1 MHRWGPPISLPAWTM
16 LVFCLLTTFATLAA
30 FAALPAH
37 NPDPAPTVSFTD
49 VTREAGIGFIQSYG
63 DRRFSNLIEAIGS
76 GAAWLDYDRDGWMDL
91 YLLTGKY
98 HEGVSEGEPPEG
110 TPLNR
115 LYRNRRDGT
124 FEDVTARAGVGC
136 ASCFSIGATVG
147 DYDNDGWPDIYV
159 ANHGPNVLYRN
170 RRDGTFSDEA
180 RRAGVDHP
188 GCSVAAT
195 WLDVDR
201 DGRLDLYVGNYIE
214 FDPKYKHYYSPDGFP
229 GPLAYEPQLDALYR
243 NRGDGTFEE
252 ITARAGITKR
262 GRAMSIAAADYDGDG
277 WDDIYV
283 TNDATENFLFHNL
296 AGARFEETAGL
307 AGVAFN
313 GMGEQTASMGADFG
327 DYDNDG
333 RLDIFVSDNALSS
346 LYRNEGAVFTD
357 VSPDAGI
364 ARPSA
369 QFVGWGAF
377 FIDYDNDGDLD
388 LFKANSD
395 LSRPFGQEDQM
406 FENERGVF
414 RDVSIRMGPY
424 FREARM
430 GRGAAFADYDN
441 DGDLDI
447 VIVNIGGPAILLRND
462 GGDRSSWIGLRLAG
476 TRSNHDGIG
485 ARVKVVAGGRTQ
497 ISQRRAT
504 QGYLSSSDPRLHF
517 GLGSA
522 GTVDQIEVTWPSG
535 AKQVL
540 RGAAARTILDIEEP
554 RK

>member
-1 MHRWGPPISLPAWTM
+1 MQA
-16 LVFCLLTTFATLAA
+16 FCLLSIFATLAA
-30 FAALPAH
+30 FAAPPAH
-37 NPDPAPTVSFTD
+37 STDPNLTVRFTD
-49 VTREAGIGFIQSYG
+49 VTREAGIGFIQSFG
-63 DRRFSNLIEAIGS
+63 DRRFSNLIEATGS
-76 GAAWLDYDRDGWMDL
+76 GAAWLDYDRDGWIDL

-110 TPLNR
+110 SPLNR

-124 FEDVTARAGVGC
+124 FEDVTAQAGVGC
-136 ASCFSIGATVG
+136 ASCFSIGAAVG

-195 WLDVDR
+195 WLDFDR

-229 GPLAYEPQLDALYR
+229 GPLAYKPQLDAFYR

-262 GRAMSIAAADYDGDG
+262 GRAMSVAAADYDGDG

-296 AGARFEETAGL
+296 AGARFEEIAGL

-388 LFKANSD
+388 IFKSNGD

-414 RDVSIRMGPY
+414 RDVSTRMGPY

-447 VIVNIGGPAILLRND
+447 VIVNIGSPAILLRND

-522 GTVDQIEVTWPSG
+522 ATVDQIEVTWPSG

>member
-1 MHRWGPPISLPAWTM
+1 MHRRGPPISFPAWTM
-16 LVFCLLTTFATLAA
+16 AVFCLLTTFATLTA
-30 FAALPAH
+30 FADLPAH
-37 NPDPAPTVSFTD
+37 NPDPALTVSFTD

-63 DRRFSNLIEAIGS
+63 DRRFSNLIEATGS
-76 GAAWLDYDRDGWMDL
+76 GAAWLDYDRDGWIDL

-136 ASCFSIGATVG
+136 ASCFSIGAAVG

-180 RRAGVDHP
+180 RRAGVDNP

-296 AGARFEETAGL
+296 AGVRFEEIAGL

-313 GMGEQTASMGADFG
+313 GMGEQTASMGVDFG

-333 RLDIFVSDNALSS
+333 RLDIFISDNELSS

-414 RDVSIRMGPY
+414 RDVSTRMGPY